1 MYWYFDDI
9 IKNGDIRFNDT
20 LVNEKLYENI
30 SVFDISYK
38 TSTGLKP
45 LHITYCKI
53 DGFIRVCGGEF
64 RHLVLFDHGLF
75 DEICDKIKHL
85 TSEKSSTINLNFGE
99 IRIDSCNSLPNEKF
113 FEFL

>member
-1 MYWYFDDI
+1 M
-9 IKNGDIRFNDT
+9 
-20 LVNEKLYENI
+20 
-30 SVFDISYK
+30 
-38 TSTGLKP
+38 
-45 LHITYCKI
+45 HITYCKI

-75 DEICDKIKHL
+75 DEIYDKIKHL

-113 FEFL
+113 LNFYNAITVTKSVVNKNKNEYYYNIFVGKRFL